1 MSDLTKRIKK
11 IKRESEKKFLLDAYE
26 KTEKYVEKEDKQALD
41 DLIARLNGIYDGL
54 SDESRKLAN
63 LIIQEIHKEVNEL
76 WLKL

>member
-76 WLKL
+76 